1 MKYRPYAFT
10 EQGVAMLAS
19 VLSSDRAV
27 QASIAVVRVFVRLRG
42 MLATHQDLANRLA
55 DLEQRFEKHD
65 AEIHEVF
72 TAIRELMTPPAAL
85 PKRRIGFNARQT
97 AIATSHRRLPG

>member
-19 VLSSDRAV
+19 VLNSERAV

-42 MLATHQDLANRLA
+42 MLAAHEDLARRLA

-72 TAIRELMTPPAAL
+72 SAIRELMTPPAL
-85 PKRRIGFNARQT
+85 PAKRRIGFSARQS
-97 AIATSHRRLPG
+97 AIATG